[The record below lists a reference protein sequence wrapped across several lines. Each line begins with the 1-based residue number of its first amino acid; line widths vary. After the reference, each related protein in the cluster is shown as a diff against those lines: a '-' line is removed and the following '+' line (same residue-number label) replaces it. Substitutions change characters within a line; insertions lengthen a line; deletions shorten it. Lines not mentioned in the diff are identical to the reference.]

1 LTPLIIAPGDVELFA
16 HADETFG
23 DDARPAELLAVLRAA

>member
-1 LTPLIIAPGDVELFA
+1 MPFIFVPGDVELFA
-16 HADETFG
+16 HVDETFG